1 MAVTIS
7 THNGST
13 VDLRHDKRDPWR
25 IEEENRRW
33 AEKHPGEVRID
44 TSKEHQILVDRGSLA
59 QVYHEL
65 FDEAL
70 SEYNQKQIK
79 TGHPERQI
87 KNYLSHIQAEEGT
100 HKSAR
105 HPIYEMITT
114 IGSKEYPIDANLA
127 KEILLEHA
135 RGFRERNP
143 NLVVVC
149 QALHGDEVSGGSI
162 LWHVHTAYIPIVT
175 DQARGLRV
183 QNSMKGALREQGIVG
198 DKHFHTAQMI
208 WEKKENQVLEEICN
222 KHGLEVIHP
231 QAGTKQEH
239 LTVEEYRIK
248 QQLKEAQENLE
259 KVKNLPL
266 GTTIVKKG
274 RLEQLE
280 EIERQFNADKINI
293 DQMKRDQRAAAE
305 SMDAY
310 LKAYTNLQKDKQ
322 DFDKLVNAAANK
334 KISDLLDKALSFI
347 RSIGLSEKFEAWK
360 NDTVIEAK
368 GIKR

>member
-25 IEEENRRW
+25 IEEENRKW

-65 FDEAL
+65 FDESL
-70 SEYNQKQIK
+70 NEYNQRQIK
-79 TGHPERQI
+79 SGHPERQI

-100 HKSAR
+100 HKSAH

-135 RGFRERNP
+135 KGFQTRNP
-143 NLVVVC
+143 NLIVVC

-162 LWHVHTAYIPIVT
+162 LWHVHTANIPIAMGQT
-175 DQARGLRV
+175 RGLSV

-198 DKHFHTAQMI
+198 DKHFNTAQMI
-208 WEKKENQVLEEICN
+208 WEKKENQALEEICS
-222 KHGLEVIHP
+222 KHGVEVIHP

-239 LTVEEYRIK
+239 LTVEEYRTK
-248 QQLKEAQENLE
+248 QQLKEAQTELE
-259 KVKNLPL
+259 KVQNLPL

-280 EIERQFNADKINI
+280 EIEKKYNTDKAKI
-293 DQMKRDQRAAAE
+293 DQVSRDQKAAAE
-305 SMDAY
+305 SMEAY

-322 DFDKLVNAAANK
+322 DFDKAVNDAANK
-334 KISDLLDKALSFI
+334 KVASIKDIALDFI
-347 RSIGLSEKFEAWK
+347 KRSGLWDKFESFRD
-360 NDTVIEAK
+360 NPIEVK
-368 GIKR
+368 GVKR